1 MALREAALRVR
12 FAGGID
18 TDSDPK
24 AIPAVKLA
32 ALENGVFDKASAI
45 KKRNGYAN
53 LSQTIDGSADLAND
67 SIRTATRG
75 NELLEF
81 SRTRCRSR
89 QSQSG
94 ADQLSDA
101 GPVFSVVGTDRP
113 LVRTGTQQT
122 MPDHA
127 TLDGVTVSAWEDS
140 AGGVWWSVTDA
151 VNGRVFRA
159 ATQADANG
167 RSPRCVA
174 VGVNLHVYYAVPTQ
188 RRVMVLVIDP
198 ASPAAAVT
206 PAILIE
212 DLDSTQSMYD
222 ACPTGRSGMPAVIAW
237 FEHGTTAIR
246 IGYVDDS
253 GVLGSPLNGHPSVVT
268 HPCSRAATSPI
279 GIAYRTVDGGDD
291 DRLGLAFVTGTSG
304 TLSVWMGGIAGT
316 TTISE
321 IDNSTDYVATDVR
334 RVAVEIATD
343 PAVGLVVYGAWE
355 EAAAAASNR
364 FVVVTE
370 FNFIDSVTTT
380 LQTIRSV
387 GLASRAFVVNEQ
399 VFAVFVH
406 DTTYFNTYVTLRLSD
421 LTPVGRH
428 VPASAA
434 GAPPRQHLSSAHVST
449 DDVVTIALPF
459 RERVF
464 SENNDKFRE
473 TGVRLFTLDFDS
485 DDSHQ
490 TAQLGAGLYMAGA
503 CPMHYDGRVW
513 TEQGFHF
520 GPELIVATPAAGG
533 SMTASTT
540 YLYRVWYEST
550 DAQGEVHLGPTS
562 IGTIV
567 TMAGGETQVT
577 LTLPTLRVTR
587 KGNVRICVARSRA
600 ANTGKTAE
608 LFRVTSLDPTTA
620 GAAANGFVANSTSV
634 DTVTFVDRMSDADL
648 ANQEPLYT
656 NGGVLSNDPA
666 PLGNIVAG
674 LKGRLLFT
682 DPSDGN
688 TVRFTHPLDPG
699 YGIETPPDLA
709 LSCDPFGGDI
719 TAIATRDDR
728 AFLFKRD
735 AIFTFAGDG
744 PAAGTGST
752 ATTGFSSPQ
761 LLPGDVG
768 CTDPASIVLTPFGH
782 MFKSAKGIKRLA
794 GDGTIEDIGAPV
806 SSFNAQTVRRATV
819 LPDRTHV
826 LFLTDDGVSLLYDY
840 RRDQWSTFLNHEGRD
855 AAVVS
860 GTYHYLR
867 TDGRMFRETVGTHSD
882 AGARIKLRFETAPLH
897 LQEHLQGFC
906 KFFEL
911 FLLGTWISAHQLGV
925 QYRTDYTQQWND
937 LLWLDATAGDSATGW
952 ITGENANT
960 IGEDPIDGTG
970 FGDGGFGDGPFGGS
984 PDDLYQWRI
993 DLYEK
998 GSSIQFAFEDFEAD
1012 GLAGASFELVEMV
1025 LTGGVKRNAPK
1036 PFTAARSI

>member
-32 ALENGVFDKASAI
+32 ALQNGVFDKQSAI
-45 KKRNGYAN
+45 KKRNGYEV
-53 LSQTIDGSADLAND
+53 LSQVIDGSADLADD
-67 SIRTATRG
+67 SIRTAVRG
-75 NELLEF
+75 DELLEF
-81 SRTRCRSR
+81 SRSRCRSR
-89 QSQSG
+89 QTG
-94 ADQLSDA
+94 TDQLSDA
-101 GPVFSVVGTDRP
+101 GPVYSAVGTDRP

-122 MPDHA
+122 MPDSA
-127 TLDGVTVSAWEDS
+127 SIDGVTVAAWEDS
-140 AGGVWWSVTDA
+140 AGGVWWSTVDSAT
-151 VNGRVFRA
+151 GRVFRA
-159 ATQADANG
+159 PTQADANG
-167 RSPRCVA
+167 ISPRCVA
-174 VGVNLHVYYAVPTQ
+174 VGGNLHVYFALQTLG
-188 RRVMVLVIDP
+188 RVMVIVVDP
-198 ASPAAAVT
+198 AAPSALVAPVILVDDLSTTSPV
-206 PAILIE
+206 
-212 DLDSTQSMYD
+212 YD
-222 ACPTGRSGMPAVIAW
+222 ACSTGRSGTPAAMAWALNGTSSTRLGYVDAGGVLGGIITGHPAVI
-237 FEHGTTAIR
+237 
-246 IGYVDDS
+246 
-253 GVLGSPLNGHPSVVT
+253 T
-268 HPCSRAATSPI
+268 HVAFRASTSPI
-279 GIAYRTVDGGDD
+279 GVAYQTVDGGDG
-291 DRLGLAFVTGTSG
+291 DRLALAFVNGTEGTVVVFAGGVAGSTPISVFNSG
-304 TLSVWMGGIAGT
+304 AV
-316 TTISE
+316 
-321 IDNSTDYVATDVR
+321 YVTNVVV
-334 RVAVEIATD
+334 RVAVEI
-343 PAVGLVVYGAWE
+343 VGSTVLAAWE
-355 EAAAAASNR
+355 ESAVAASNR
-364 FVVVTE
+364 FVVVAD
-370 FNFIDSVTTT
+370 FNFDDATTAE

-387 GLASRAFVVNEQ
+387 GLASRAFVVDED
-399 VFAVFVH
+399 VFATFVH
-406 DTTYFNTYVTLRLSD
+406 DTTFFNTYVTLRLSD
-421 LTPVGRH
+421 ATPVGRH
-428 VPASAA
+428 VPASA
-434 GAPPRQHLSSAHVST
+434 GSAPPRQHLSSAHVGA

-473 TGVRLFTLDFDS
+473 TGIRLFTMDFDS
-485 DDSHQ
+485 EDSHQ

-503 CPMHYDGRVW
+503 CPMHYDGRIW

-520 GPELIVATPAAGG
+520 GPELIVTTPAAGG

-540 YLYRVWYEST
+540 YLYRAWYEST

-562 IGTIV
+562 IGSLV
-567 TMAGGETQVT
+567 TMAGGQTQVT

-587 KGNVRICVARSRA
+587 KTNVRICVARSRA
-600 ANTGKTAE
+600 ALTGKTAE

-620 GAAANGFVANSTSV
+620 GAVNGLVANDPTV
-634 DTVTFVDRMSDADL
+634 DTVTFIDRMSDTDL
-648 ANQEPLYT
+648 ALQEPLYT
-656 NGGVLSNDPA
+656 NGGILSNDPA
-666 PLGNIVAG
+666 PLGSIVAG

-699 YGIETPPDLA
+699 YGIEIPPELA

-768 CTDPASIVLTPFGH
+768 CSDPASIVLTPFGH
-782 MFKSAKGIKRLA
+782 MFKSAKGIKRLS
-794 GDGTIEDIGAPV
+794 GDGQIEDVGAPV
-806 SSFNAQTVRRATV
+806 SSFNAQSIRRATA
-819 LPDRTHV
+819 LPNRTHV

-860 GTYHYLR
+860 ETYHYLR
-867 TDGRMFRETVGTHSD
+867 TDGRMFRETVGSHSD
-882 AGARIKLRFETAPLH
+882 AGTRIKLRFETAPLH
-897 LQEHLQGFC
+897 LQEHMQGFC

-970 FGDGGFGDGPFGGS
+970 FGDGGFGDGPFGGA

-1012 GLAGASFELVEMV
+1012 GLAGAAFELIEMV